1 MRATIRLGTFRDV
14 GQDGVAKEVEV
25 GFVDHEDGVRR
36 GVGDGEEVFAADN
49 GAGGVIGAGYD
60 DELGFRGDGL
70 EEALEGEGE
79 GVVGLDPDE
88 VVRHEAD
95 RDVVHEEGGGAD
107 EGFVAFVEEGAGD
120 EVDGLVDAV
129 GEDDLVRFEA

>member
-1 MRATIRLGTFRDV
+1 MLGLATMMSLVF
-14 GQDGVAKEVEV
+14 GVMAWRKRSKGKARVSSV
-25 GFVDHEDGVRR
+25 WTRTS
-36 GVGDGEEVFAADN
+36 
-49 GAGGVIGAGYD
+49 
-60 DELGFRGDGL
+60 
-70 EEALEGEGE
+70 
-79 GVVGLDPDE
+79 